1 MVHMWSKFRI
11 AFLPH
16 VPGHGRRGLGCLDV
30 EYAGDKEEE
39 GQARRPPA
47 TIVTPAHLDR
57 ATFLP
62 PRACAVTVPS
72 VSSRPDISIL
82 ATDASTQSGIQE
94 VE

>member
-1 MVHMWSKFRI
+1 
-11 AFLPH
+11 
-16 VPGHGRRGLGCLDV
+16 
-30 EYAGDKEEE
+30 
-39 GQARRPPA
+39 
-47 TIVTPAHLDR
+47 VTPAHLDR
-57 ATFLP
+57 VTFLP